1 MKIVNFLGVVAKS
14 GLMAHGLV
22 AYGQWPYVFFQLYKY
37 ISLVLHLVYMQAAST
52 AAAYHL
58 HKLFKRLLRDM
69 L

>member
-1 MKIVNFLGVVAKS
+1 
-14 GLMAHGLV
+14 MALWPM

-58 HKLFKRLLRDM
+58 HKLFKRLLQGSTI
-69 L
+69 LVPCI